1 MWRPPVVTSAPA
13 SPALTLS
20 QAKAH
25 LRVDGSDEDT
35 LIQEYV
41 AAAQQMVEGMAG
53 VRLVTQTVTIRSD
66 DWEDLARLPIA
77 PVQSV
82 SSITYV
88 DTAGEAQTVLADNYS
103 LRGEDLEPAIQ
114 IDFDKVWPEREV
126 GSLFTVA
133 AVVGY
138 TTAPPVLL
146 SAIRL
151 IVGDL
156 YAMRETA
163 QIGAS
168 ASKIPSA
175 ATVDALLANHRI
187 HLI

>member
-1 MWRPPVVTSAPA
+1 MWRPPVVTVPPA
-13 SPALTLS
+13 SAALSLA

-25 LRVDGSDEDT
+25 LRVEGSDEDT
-35 LIQEYV
+35 LIDDYV
-41 AAAQQMVEGMAG
+41 AAAQQMVEGMTG

-66 DWEDLARLPIA
+66 DWDDLARLPIA

-88 DTAGEAQTVLADNYS
+88 DTAGAAQTVSANDYS
-103 LRGEDLEPAIQ
+103 VRAEALEPAIQ
-114 IDFDKVWPEREV
+114 IDFGEVWPERETD
-126 GSLFTVA
+126 SLFTVT

-138 TTAPPVLL
+138 TTVPPVFL

-163 QIGAS
+163 QVGAS
-168 ASKIPSA
+168 ASQIPSA